1 MTEKREDI
9 EIKKEK
15 SLTIL
20 YIAVFIDFFA
30 VAIMI
35 PLLQFYAVGKLGMS
49 ISTYGLLTSM
59 YGALQLIAGPLLGSL
74 SDFYGRKTVLL
85 LSFLGAIASYFSMS

>member
-1 MTEKREDI
+1 MGEEREDI
-9 EIKKEK
+9 ETKKEK

-20 YIAVFIDFFA
+20 YIAIFLDFFA
-30 VAIMI
+30 VSIII
-35 PLLQFYAVGKLGMS
+35 PLLQFYALGKLGMS

-85 LSFLGAIASYFSMS
+85 LSFLGAIASYFSLS